1 MSTSVCEGGSP
12 WKCSPAEVT
21 AALYLSDRG
30 LLPIGDPG
38 VNVVA
43 LYTSLLKGKI
53 TAEEVAEQYQVNG
66 HLPEDSIAYRPI
78 R

>member
-12 WKCSPAEVT
+12 WKCGHDEAT
-21 AALYLSDRG
+21 AALQLSARG
-30 LLPIGDPG
+30 LLPIGEPG

-43 LYTSLLKGKI
+43 LYRSLLDGVV
-53 TAEEVAEQYQVNG
+53 APDEVAAQHQVNG
-66 HLPEDSIAYRPI
+66 HLPKDSIAYRPI